1 LSKKKIVETVVVSFQ
16 DYSEPDF
23 HQPSNFHY
31 VNALGDKVY
40 IKVSNRKEAEE
51 HIVSE
56 YGYLKYSINSQKKES
71 SDKLTVRGF
80 TNSKSRSGAYMKQI
94 KNSQGRF

>member
-1 LSKKKIVETVVVSFQ
+1 MSKKKVVETAVVSFQ

-40 IKVSNRKEAEE
+40 IKVSNRKDAEQY
-51 HIVSE
+51 IITE
-56 YGYLKYSINSQKKES
+56 YGYLKYSVNSQKKES
-71 SDKLTVRGF
+71 VEKLSVRGV
-80 TNSKSRSGAYMKQI
+80 TNAKSRNGAYMKQI